1 MKNMSRYRAHALIL
15 IGVVVFQLM
24 MIPGDTDALPP
35 FTVEDSMLYEV
46 LLNRED
52 IEYDLSPLDKF
63 VDEGLATKVEGTD
76 PFGAPLNSYVLQS
89 HSHPEI
95 GVVVSETN
103 NGFLS
108 LLSGSDLE
116 MKGLSVSL
124 IIPTKLELVSI
135 YTEEIRVPLDG
146 NATLD
151 DALIPFMEGM
161 GYSGGAVFNTTFGE
175 AGVIDSYSFIR
186 ENITVIL
193 YPDSSPAGKATG
205 MNNSIQAMGFNVS
218 LMGSFETELKQMLN
232 FTGTGLATW
241 NRRSYIMSTEEFE
254 AFVPDISG
262 DVSDFN
268 WQTALGEELDIL
280 RNWSVISGLTDE
292 DLQSIEDVEGEGFF
306 GLIDVVVSSEGEW
319 RSLSSVFDQFML
331 SLWPVHHITSVL
343 VPQGTI
349 PYGPGADEESFIE
362 RYLVHIIVA
371 SGAVIAAISAT
382 LFFSRLK
389 TKSLLENANRNR
401 IVKVITGDPGIH
413 FRKLSR
419 IVDLKQGVLS
429 YHLNVLEKSELVKS
443 VQDGNNRRFYPYDQ
457 KVKPEM
463 FLTDLQ
469 RSIVQVIY
477 DSPGI
482 SQSKISKQLGRSK
495 ALINYHLRILR
506 EANLV
511 NMEKERGVTSCY
523 PAGEA
528 PA

>member
-1 MKNMSRYRAHALIL
+1 MQKMSIYRAPALIL

-24 MIPGDTDALPP
+24 IIPGESDALPP

-52 IEYDLSPLDKF
+52 IDYDLSPLEKF
-63 VDEGLATKVEGTD
+63 VDEGLANRVEGTGL
-76 PFGAPLNSYVLQS
+76 FGAPLKSYVLQS

-95 GVVVSETN
+95 GVVVSETDN
-103 NGFLS
+103 SFLS
-108 LLSGSDLE
+108 LISGSDLE

-124 IIPTKLELVSI
+124 IIPTRLELVSI

-151 DALIPFMEGM
+151 DDLIPFMEGL
-161 GYSGGAVFNTTFGE
+161 GYSGGAVLNTTSGE

-186 ENITVIL
+186 GNITIII
-193 YPDSSPAGKATG
+193 YPESSPAGMATG
-205 MNNSIQAMGFNVS
+205 MNDSVRAIGSNVS
-218 LMGSFETELKQMLN
+218 LMGTFETELMQMLN

-241 NRRSYIMSTEEFE
+241 NQRSYIMSTEEFE
-254 AFVPDISG
+254 AYVPDIAG
-262 DVSDFN
+262 DVSDFK
-268 WQTALGEELDIL
+268 WQTALKQELEIL

-292 DLQSIEDVEGEGFF
+292 DLQGIDEVEGEGFF
-306 GLIDVVVSSEGEW
+306 GLIDVVVYSEGGW
-319 RSLSSVFDQFML
+319 TSLSSVFDQFLL
-331 SLWPVHHITSVL
+331 SLWPVQHITSVL

-349 PYGPGADEESFIE
+349 PYGPEEQGETFLE
-362 RYLVHIIVA
+362 KYPVHIIVA
-371 SGAVIAAISAT
+371 SGVLIAAVSAT
-382 LFFSRLK
+382 LFFTRLK
-389 TKSLLENANRNR
+389 TNSLLDNANRNR
-401 IVKVITGDPGIH
+401 IIEVITKEPGIH

-419 IVDLKQGVLS
+419 IVELKQGVLS
-429 YHLNVLEKSELVKS
+429 YHLNVLEKNEMVKS
-443 VQDGNNRRFYPYDQ
+443 VQDGNNRRFYVYGE

-477 DSPGI
+477 DTPGI

-511 NMEKERGVTSCY
+511 NMEKERGITSCY
-523 PAGEA
+523 PSGNV